1 MVLSNYRD
9 FIHIQPKCEFCGKDA
24 EEVHHLTPRTC
35 GGTNDEENLMSLC
48 KHCHN
53 LIHKKI
59 TPIGELIK
67 FGREH
72 HEIKKGELARLKKR
86 VKQVNKEINKAD
98 RSADLKLKRAE
109 RKADEYKKYY
119 SQYLSYKQDQDFWIR
134 EVVKLQDLLEEEKAR
149 CKKQIERNEEHF
161 NIELNYL
168 HRIRILEEQLEMQK
182 V

>member
-9 FIHIQPKCEFCGKDA
+9 YIHIQPKCEFCGKDA

-48 KHCHN
+48 KHCHS

-59 TPIGELIK
+59 TPIGDLIK

-72 HEIKKGELARLKKR
+72 HEIKRGELARLKKR
-86 VKQVNKEINKAD
+86 VKQVNKEVSKAE
-98 RSADLKLKRAE
+98 RSADLKLKKAE

-119 SQYLSYKQDQDFWIR
+119 SQYLDYKQNEDFWIR
-134 EVVKLQDLLEEEKAR
+134 EVIKLQDLLEEEKTHYQEQV
-149 CKKQIERNEEHF
+149 KRNEEHF
-161 NIELNYL
+161 NREIKYL
-168 HRIRILEEQLEMQK
+168 QRIRILEEQLK
-182 V
+182 VQGA

>member
-9 FIHIQPKCEFCGKDA
+9 YIHIQPKCEFCGKDA

-72 HEIKKGELARLKKR
+72 HEIKKGELARLKKKIR
-86 VKQVNKEINKAD
+86 QVNKAEKN
-98 RSADLKLKRAE
+98 AE
-109 RKADEYKKYY
+109 RKADLKIRKAERKTDEYKKYY
-119 SQYLSYKQDQDFWIR
+119 SQYLGYKQDQDFWIS
-134 EVVKLQDLLEEEKAR
+134 EVAKLQDLLEKEKAR
-149 CKKQIERNEEHF
+149 CQEQVERNEEHF
-161 NIELNYL
+161 NRELNYL
-168 HRIRILEEQLEMQK
+168 YKIRTLEEQLEIQK
-182 V
+182 L